1 VNGAYTSDRRSE
13 VPVWAFLNAQ
23 IVQEA
28 FRSGDLTK
36 AIWRIEESYGLP
48 PNSLPIINLAHVVS
62 LLYCLI
68 VVPKELWATDKLPA
82 ALSKINANWLFGLTS
97 ITVKSPNFDQ
107 DPVSRFFRHLRNAIA
122 HVRFE
127 INARGDFTFW
137 DQKNAN
143 STQNFRAA
151 FTQTNLEQFLSTVG
165 PALANLHFQ

>member
-1 VNGAYTSDRRSE
+1 MNDRRSE

-23 IVQEA
+23 IIQEA

-36 AIWRIEESYGLP
+36 ATWRIEESYGLP

-97 ITVKSPNFDQ
+97 ITVKSPDFDQ
-107 DPVSRFFRHLRNAIA
+107 DPVNRFFRHLRNAIA
-122 HVRFE
+122 
-127 INARGDFTFW
+127 
-137 DQKNAN
+137 
-143 STQNFRAA
+143 
-151 FTQTNLEQFLSTVG
+151 
-165 PALANLHFQ
+165 